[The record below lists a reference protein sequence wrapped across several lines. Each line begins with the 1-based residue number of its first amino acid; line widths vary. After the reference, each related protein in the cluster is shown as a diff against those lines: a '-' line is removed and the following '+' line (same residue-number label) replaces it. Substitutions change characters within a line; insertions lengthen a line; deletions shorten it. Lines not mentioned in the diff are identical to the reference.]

1 MITLAG
7 NIEEVCKKLRKFI
20 FNNLIEFNTLPRE
33 SASAFGLGYYEI
45 IIKPIKKLIERNQIF
60 SGNEEETN
68 MLNESLISALKQ
80 WLIAEPNH
88 TKKVKEI
95 IVDNI
100 EKNKTSNLKEFEA
113 ILINEYTERLYRNHI
128 INNEIAQ
135 KLKKVKSPSL
145 IILLSNE
152 PEHEIKQK
160 INKLL
165 NVKEQEKI
173 DDIKMKKVQKVN
185 KIKSAIEFIKENKT
199 ADSPNDIIENINIEN
214 VQLTNLIIN
223 EDYK

>member
-1 MITLAG
+1 MTG
-7 NIEEVCKKLRKFI
+7 SIEEVWKKIRKFI

-45 IIKPIKKLIERNQIF
+45 IIKPIKKLIERNKSF

-80 WLIAEPNH
+80 WLIAEPNQ
-88 TKKVKEI
+88 KEI

-152 PEHEIKQK
+152 PEYEIKQK

-173 DDIKMKKVQKVN
+173 DDIKMKMVQKVN
-185 KIKSAIEFIKENKT
+185 KIKSVIEFIKENKT
-199 ADSPNDIIENINIEN
+199 ADSPNDIIENIHIEN
-214 VQLTNLIIN
+214 DQLTNLIIN

>member
-1 MITLAG
+1 M
-7 NIEEVCKKLRKFI
+7 
-20 FNNLIEFNTLPRE
+20 
-33 SASAFGLGYYEI
+33 
-45 IIKPIKKLIERNQIF
+45 
-60 SGNEEETN
+60 
-68 MLNESLISALKQ
+68 
-80 WLIAEPNH
+80 
-88 TKKVKEI
+88 
-95 IVDNI
+95 
-100 EKNKTSNLKEFEA
+100 
-113 ILINEYTERLYRNHI
+113 INEYTERLYRNHI

-173 DDIKMKKVQKVN
+173 DDIKMKMVQKVN

-199 ADSPNDIIENINIEN
+199 ADSPNDIIENIHIEN